1 MKRQLIAIGLASF
14 LAVPS
19 VVFAQGDDC
28 SPVMAEGM
36 AEEDMAAA
44 KEEAMNSPRC
54 MGQRLATIEDS
65 SHGHGVSLY
74 GSFRGG
80 LKFGSGDT
88 AVNNY
93 GSRWGLQGSFEAAE
107 GLTAGFKFETNL
119 NIKNA
124 ESAGGVGH
132 THGARQGT
140 SALFSQEFHDG
151 NSYAPLGEDGMP
163 LMVDG
168 AGVEPRVHTTYAPH
182 LHTLEADDDGN
193 VMTHE
198 YGGATFATGTTTD
211 ENDAEVILHFR
222 VNNRLVSRATGAR
235 TAIDADGGP
244 GGRLSNVSLSG
255 GFGSITLGRIWS
267 ASYNHYGAALDPTW
281 FNGSAGG
288 AAGINSNSISYR
300 SSAGDVSFQIDKVTG
315 DYERLEFG
323 ATADLGPIGVG
334 LGYWNSKNDGK
345 SFTGVALSTGAG
357 GIGLAVGLGSVDNGD
372 GMEDTDASLISL
384 SGAVG
389 DTGVSY
395 GVQVANSDDDSAD
408 QTLVSLVNILGPGA
422 AIHFE
427 HLDPGEEESSSHLVL
442 KIDF

>member
-1 MKRQLIAIGLASF
+1 MKKQLIAIGLASF

-28 SPVMAEGM
+28 SPVMAEDM
-36 AEEDMAAA
+36 TDEDMAAA

-80 LKFGSGDT
+80 LKFGGGKDT

-93 GSRWGLQGSFEAAE
+93 GSRWGLKGSFEAAE

-119 NIKNA
+119 NIANA
-124 ESAGGVGH
+124 ESAGGAGHKHAAVGIH
-132 THGARQGT
+132 LNPLPGSVMVPGA
-140 SALFSQEFHDG
+140 LDE
-151 NSYAPLGEDGMP
+151 
-163 LMVDG
+163 
-168 AGVEPRVHTTYAPH
+168 GVRGPDVPQPTTPYNPTTNV
-182 LHTLEADDDGN
+182 LVLDDDGN
-193 VMTHE
+193 VKLDSN
-198 YGGATFATGTTTD
+198 GLATGYLLTD
-211 ENDAEVILHFR
+211 YDAEGVLNAQATELFFQVI
-222 VNNRLVSRATGAR
+222 NKAQAAT
-235 TAIDADGGP
+235 DADGGP

-255 GFGSITLGRIWS
+255 GFGSLTIGRIWS

-288 AAGINSNSISYR
+288 ANGINGNSISYS

-315 DYERLEFG
+315 DHEKIEFG
-323 ATADLGPIGVG
+323 ATAALGPIGVG
-334 LGYWNSKNDGK
+334 LGYWSNAEDDA

-357 GIGLAVGLGSVDNGD
+357 GVGLAIGLGSVDD
-372 GMEDTDASLISL
+372 KTGMDTDVSLISL

-389 DTGVSY
+389 DTGISY
-395 GVQVANSDDDSAD
+395 GVQVTNSDDDAD
-408 QTLVSLVNILGPGA
+408 DQNLVSLVNILGPGA

-427 HLDPGEEESSSHLVL
+427 HLDPEGEASSHLVL